1 VQKEPITVLR
11 NLQALLQLMVSRG
24 ASDLFLTE
32 GLPPSLKING
42 AITQLSDEPLTAA
55 QVKMLALS
63 SMNEQQQQEFEKTL
77 ECNFAISPPDAG
89 RFRVNV
95 FQQKNN
101 VGFVLRRIETEI
113 PTFEELGMPRILA
126 DLSMMKRGLV
136 IVVGATGTGKSST
149 LASMVGHRNKNS
161 HGHIITIEDPI
172 EYVHVHKASIIT
184 QREVGVDTIS
194 YEAALRNT
202 LRQAPD
208 VILIGEIRTRETME
222 HAIAFAETGHLVLTT
237 LHANNANQALER
249 ILHFFPKDRR
259 DQTLLDLS
267 LNLRAIIGQQLLLS
281 KDKKRRYPAVE
292 ILINTPFVSQMIREG
307 NVTELKD
314 IMGKSNQQ
322 GMITFDQALFA
333 LYNEKKITYENAL
346 HHADSANELRLM
358 IKLGKKSGVTKIG
371 DTLSGVTLVDVDDN

>member
-1 VQKEPITVLR
+1 MQKKPITILR
-11 NLQALLQLMVSRG
+11 NFQALLKLMVSKE

-42 AITQLSDEPLTAA
+42 SITQISEEPLTAD
-55 QVKMLALS
+55 QVKKLALS
-63 SMNEQQQQEFEKTL
+63 SMNEQQRDEFEKTL

-101 VGFVLRRIETEI
+101 VGFVLRRIESEI
-113 PTFEELGMPRILA
+113 PTFEDLGIPKILA

-149 LASMVGHRNKNS
+149 LASMVGYRNKNS

-172 EYVHVHKASIIT
+172 EFVHEHKGCIIT
-184 QREVGVDTIS
+184 QREVGVDTKS
-194 YEAALRNT
+194 FEAALENT

-208 VILIGEIRTRETME
+208 VILIGEIRNRETME
-222 HAIAFAETGHLVLTT
+222 HAVAFAETGHLVLTT
-237 LHANNANQALER
+237 LHANNANQALDR

-267 LNLRAIIGQQLLLS
+267 LNLRAIIGQQLILAA
-281 KDKKRRYPAVE
+281 DKKSRYPAVE
-292 ILINTPFVSQMIREG
+292 ILINTPYVSQMIREG

-322 GMITFDQALFA
+322 GMITFDQALLE
-333 LYNEKKITYENAL
+333 LYKSKKITYEDAL

-358 IKLGKKSGVTKIG
+358 IKLGSKAGIKKMG
-371 DTLSGVTLVDVDDN
+371 DTLSGVTLVDVDDS

>member
-1 VQKEPITVLR
+1 VQKKPITILR
-11 NLQALLQLMVSRG
+11 NFQALLKLMVSKE

-42 AITQLSDEPLTAA
+42 SITQISEEPLTAD
-55 QVKMLALS
+55 QVKKLALS
-63 SMNEQQQQEFEKTL
+63 SMNEQQRDEFEKTL

-101 VGFVLRRIETEI
+101 VGFVLRRIESEI
-113 PTFEELGMPRILA
+113 PTFEDLGIPKILA

-149 LASMVGHRNKNS
+149 LASMVGYRNKNS

-172 EYVHVHKASIIT
+172 EFVHEHKGCIIT
-184 QREVGVDTIS
+184 QREVGVDTKS
-194 YEAALRNT
+194 FEAALENT

-208 VILIGEIRTRETME
+208 VILIGEIRNRETME
-222 HAIAFAETGHLVLTT
+222 HAVAFAETGHLVLTT
-237 LHANNANQALER
+237 LHANNANQALDR

-267 LNLRAIIGQQLLLS
+267 LNLRAIIGQQLILAA
-281 KDKKRRYPAVE
+281 DKKSRYPAVE
-292 ILINTPFVSQMIREG
+292 ILINTPYVSQMIREG
-307 NVTELKD
+307 NVAELKD

-322 GMITFDQALFA
+322 GMLTFDQALYA
-333 LYNEKKITYENAL
+333 LYKKKKITYEDAL

-358 IKLGKKSGVTKIG
+358 IKLGSKSGVKKMG
-371 DTLSGVTLVDVDDN
+371 DTLSGVTLVDVDDG

>member
-11 NLQALLQLMVSRG
+11 NLQTLLKLMVSRE

-42 AITQLSDEPLTAA
+42 SITQLSDEPLTAA
-55 QVKMLALS
+55 QVKMLAHS
-63 SMNEQQQQEFEKTL
+63 SMNEQQKKEFEQTM

-101 VGFVLRRIETEI
+101 VGFVLRRIENEI

-136 IVVGATGTGKSST
+136 IIVGATGTGKSST
-149 LASMVGHRNKNS
+149 LASMVGYRNRNS
-161 HGHIITIEDPI
+161 RGHIITIEDPI
-172 EYVHVHKASIIT
+172 EYVHEHKGCIIT

-194 YEAALRNT
+194 FEAALKNT

-222 HAIAFAETGHLVLTT
+222 HAVAFAETGHLVLTT
-237 LHANNANQALER
+237 LHANNANQALDR

-267 LNLRAIIGQQLLLS
+267 LNLRAIIGQQLILA
-281 KDKKRRYPAVE
+281 KDKKSRFPAAE
-292 ILINTPFVSQMIREG
+292 ILINTPLIIQLIREG
-307 NVTELKD
+307 DVAELKN

-333 LYNEKKITYENAL
+333 LYKEKKITYKDAL

-358 IKLGKKSGVTKIG
+358 IKLGQKAGVKKLGS
-371 DTLSGVTLVDVDDN
+371 TLSGVTLVDVDDN